1 MGFDAI
7 WISPVND
14 NYDNGYHG
22 YWYRNMYDV
31 NKNFGTSQD
40 LKNLVTACHNKG
52 VWVMVDVV
60 ANHVYNNINIRWE
73 IQIRIIHKIIHLIHH
88 LIIMIIVS

>member
-31 NKNFGTSQD
+31 NKNFGT
-40 LKNLVTACHNKG
+40 A
-52 VWVMVDVV
+52 
-60 ANHVYNNINIRWE
+60 
-73 IQIRIIHKIIHLIHH
+73 
-88 LIIMIIVS
+88 